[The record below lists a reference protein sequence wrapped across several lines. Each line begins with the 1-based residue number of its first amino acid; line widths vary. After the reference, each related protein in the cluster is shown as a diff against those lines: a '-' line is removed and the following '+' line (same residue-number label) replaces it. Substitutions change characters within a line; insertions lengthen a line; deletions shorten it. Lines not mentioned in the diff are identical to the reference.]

1 MKIQP
6 SIHRQ
11 TDGCGWVGV
20 WYLMRQNSF
29 AVLLAAEAAE
39 EEEVV
44 AEPTPVSSL
53 LERG

>member
-11 TDGCGWVGV
+11 MGVSV